1 MSKIEFEPTD
11 NKVGCFIYTNLK
23 EVKKEQIDEIKKL
36 LNKYGVLF
44 FKNQSLSPE
53 EYINFSSNFGTPAKY
68 PMLKPH
74 KDFKNI
80 YIIERKKTDT
90 GKSFGEG
97 PHTDSSY
104 LESPPRFTFLQAVEV
119 PEEEGKGNTLFYN
132 QFLAYEALPE
142 EIKQKIENLKGIFSS
157 QGKIAQT
164 RKLRM
169 ADHGT
174 SETKEIKSEH
184 KLVQSIN
191 GRKTIYC
198 SPGHVVGIVNSS
210 SEQEELISF
219 LSSHQINKNFSYSFG
234 WKKGDIALWSNRSML
249 HAATAFSGDRK
260 MFRITIQ

>member
-1 MSKIEFEPTD
+1 MSKIEFKPTE
-11 NKVGCFIYTNLK
+11 NKVGCFIYTDLK
-23 EVKKEQIDEIKKL
+23 NVKKDQIDEIKKL

-44 FKNQSLSPE
+44 FKNQSLNPE

-74 KDFKNI
+74 KDFKDI
-80 YIIERKKTDT
+80 YVIERKKTDT

-104 LESPPRFTFLQAVEV
+104 LESPPKFTFLQAVEV
-119 PEEEGKGNTLFYN
+119 PNEGKGNTLFYN

-164 RKLRM
+164 RELRM

-174 SETKEIKSEH
+174 IGTKEIKSEH
-184 KLVQSIN
+184 KLVQSID

-198 SPGHVVGIVNSS
+198 SPGHVVGIVNSN
-210 SEQEELISF
+210 SEQEKLINF
-219 LSSHQINKNFSYSFG
+219 LSSHQVKENFSYSFS

-249 HAATAFSGDRK
+249 HAATAFNGDRK

>member
-1 MSKIEFEPTD
+1 MSKIKFEATN
-11 NKVGCFIYTNLK
+11 NKVGCFVYNDLK
-23 EVKKEQIDEIKKL
+23 TLEKRQIDEIKKL
-36 LNKYGVLF
+36 LNNYGVLF
-44 FKNQSLSPE
+44 FKNQNLSPS
-53 EYINFSSNFGTPAKY
+53 EYINFSSNFGIPAKY

-74 KDFKNI
+74 NDFKDI

-104 LESPPRFTFLQAVEV
+104 LKNPPKFTFLQAIEV
-119 PEEEGKGNTLFYN
+119 PEEGKGNTLFYN
-132 QFLAYEALPE
+132 QFLAYEALPKD
-142 EIKQKIENLKGIFSS
+142 IKNKIENLKGVFSS

-174 SETKEIKSEH
+174 IGTKEIKSEH
-184 KLVQSIN
+184 KLVQSIE

-198 SPGHVVGIVNSS
+198 SPGHVVGIVDLN
-210 SEQEELISF
+210 SEQKKLISF
-219 LSSHQINKNFSYSFG
+219 LSSHQIKKSFSYSFG

-249 HAATAFSGDRK
+249 HAATAFNGDRK

>member
-1 MSKIEFEPTD
+1 MSKIEFEPTN
-11 NKVGCFIYTNLK
+11 NKVGCFIYTNLQ
-23 EVKKEQIDEIKKL
+23 EVKEGQILEIKKL

-53 EYINFSSNFGTPAKY
+53 QYINFSSNFGIPAKY

-74 KDFKNI
+74 SDFKDI
-80 YIIERKKTDT
+80 YVIERKETDT

-104 LESPPRFTFLQAVEV
+104 LENPPRFTFLQAIDV
-119 PEEEGKGNTLFYN
+119 PEEGKGNTLFYN
-132 QFLAYEALPE
+132 QFLAYEALPK
-142 EIKQKIENLKGIFSS
+142 EIKKKIENLKGVFSS

-164 RKLRM
+164 RELRM

-174 SETKEIKSEH
+174 SGTSEIKSEH
-184 KLVQSIN
+184 NLVQSIN

-198 SPGHVVGIVNSS
+198 SPGHVVGIVDLNN
-210 SEQEELISF
+210 EQEELINF
-219 LSSHQINKNFSYSFG
+219 LSSHQIKENFSYSFS

-249 HAATAFSGDRK
+249 HAATAFSGNRK
-260 MFRITIQ
+260 MYRITIQ

>member
-1 MSKIEFEPTD
+1 MSKIIFEPTN
-11 NKVGCFIYTNLK
+11 NKVGCFVYNDLK
-23 EVKKEQIDEIKKL
+23 VLKKNQVDEIKNL

-44 FKNQSLSPE
+44 FKNQNLSPS
-53 EYINFSSNFGTPAKY
+53 EYINFSSNFGIPAKY

-74 KDFKNI
+74 KDFKDI

-104 LESPPRFTFLQAVEV
+104 LENPPRFTFLQAIEV
-119 PEEEGKGNTLFYN
+119 PEEGKGNTLFYN
-132 QFLAYEALPE
+132 QFLAYEALPKN
-142 EIKQKIENLKGIFSS
+142 IKDKIENLEGVFSS

-164 RKLRM
+164 RELRM

-174 SETKEIKSEH
+174 TDIKEIKSNH
-184 KLVQSIN
+184 KLVQSID

-198 SPGHVVGIVNSS
+198 SPGHVVRIVDLNSGAN
-210 SEQEELISF
+210 ELISY
-219 LSSHQINKNFSYSFG
+219 LSSHQIKKDFSFSFS
-234 WKKGDIALWSNRSML
+234 WRKGDIALWSNRSML
-249 HAATAFSGDRK
+249 HAATAFNGERK

>member
-1 MSKIEFEPTD
+1 MSKIEFEPTN
-11 NKVGCFIYTNLK
+11 NKVGCFIYTDLQ
-23 EVKKEQIDEIKKL
+23 EIKKDQIVEIKKL
-36 LNKYGVLF
+36 LNRYGVLF
-44 FKNQSLSPE
+44 FKNQSLSPKQ
-53 EYINFSSNFGTPAKY
+53 YVNFSSNFGIPAKY

-74 KDFKNI
+74 KDFKDI
-80 YIIERKKTDT
+80 YVIERKKTDT

-104 LESPPRFTFLQAVEV
+104 LENPPRFTFLQAIDV
-119 PEEEGKGNTLFYN
+119 PEEGKGNTLFYN
-132 QFLAYEALPE
+132 QFLAYEALPR
-142 EIKQKIENLKGIFSS
+142 EIKGEIENLKGIFSS

-174 SETKEIKSEH
+174 SGTKEIRSEH
-184 KLVQSIN
+184 KLVQSID

-198 SPGHVVGIVNSS
+198 SPGHVVGIVNLSS
-210 SEQEELISF
+210 KQDEFINF
-219 LSSHQINKNFSYSFG
+219 LSSHQIKENFSYSFS

-249 HAATAFSGDRK
+249 HAATAFNGDRK

>member
-1 MSKIEFEPTD
+1 MSKLKFEPTS
-11 NKVGCFIYTNLK
+11 NQVGCFIYNDLK
-23 EVKKEQIDEIKKL
+23 VVKKDEIYEIKNL

-44 FKNQSLSPE
+44 FKNQSLNPL

-74 KDFKNI
+74 RDFKDI
-80 YIIERKKTDT
+80 YVIERKKTDT

-104 LESPPRFTFLQAVEV
+104 LENPPRFTILQAINV
-119 PEEEGKGNTLFYN
+119 PEEGKGNTLFYN
-132 QFLAYEALPE
+132 QFLAYEALPSN
-142 EIKQKIENLKGIFSS
+142 IKEKIENLKGVFSS

-184 KLVQSIN
+184 KLVQSID
-191 GRKTIYC
+191 GRKAIYC
-198 SPGHVVGIVNSS
+198 SPGHIVGIVNLN
-210 SEQEELISF
+210 SEQEELIKF
-219 LSSHQINKNFSYSFG
+219 LSSHQIKENFSYSFG

-249 HAATAFSGDRK
+249 HAATAFNGDRK

>member
-1 MSKIEFEPTD
+1 M
-11 NKVGCFIYTNLK
+11 
-23 EVKKEQIDEIKKL
+23 
-36 LNKYGVLF
+36 
-44 FKNQSLSPE
+44 
-53 EYINFSSNFGTPAKY
+53 
-68 PMLKPH
+68 
-74 KDFKNI
+74 
-80 YIIERKKTDT
+80 
-90 GKSFGEG
+90 
-97 PHTDSSY
+97 
-104 LESPPRFTFLQAVEV
+104 

-184 KLVQSIN
+184 KLVQSID

-198 SPGHVVGIVNSS
+198 SPGHVVGIVNLS

-219 LSSHQINKNFSYSFG
+219 LSSHQINENFSYSFG

-249 HAATAFSGDRK
+249 HAATAFNGDRK
-260 MFRITIQ
+260 MFRITVQ

>member
-1 MSKIEFEPTD
+1 MSKIKFESTN

-23 EVKKEQIDEIKKL
+23 TLEKEQIDEIKNL
-36 LNKYGVLF
+36 LNNYGVLF
-44 FKNQSLSPE
+44 FKNQNLSPS
-53 EYINFSSNFGTPAKY
+53 EYINFSSNFGIPAKY

-74 KDFKNI
+74 NDFKDI
-80 YIIERKKTDT
+80 YVIERKKNDT

-104 LESPPRFTFLQAVEV
+104 LENPPKFTFLQAIEV
-119 PEEEGKGNTLFYN
+119 PEEGKGNTLFYN
-132 QFLAYEALPE
+132 QFLAYEALP
-142 EIKQKIENLKGIFSS
+142 KDMKTKIENLKGVFSS

-174 SETKEIKSEH
+174 IGTKEIKSEH
-184 KLVQSIN
+184 KLVQSIE

-198 SPGHVVGIVNSS
+198 SPGHVIGIVDLNSG
-210 SEQEELISF
+210 QEELISF
-219 LSSHQINKNFSYSFG
+219 LSSHQIKKSFTYSFG

-249 HAATAFSGDRK
+249 HAATKFNGDRK
-260 MFRITIQ
+260 MYRITIQ

>member
-1 MSKIEFEPTD
+1 MSKIKFEATN
-11 NKVGCFIYTNLK
+11 NKVGCFVYNDLKTLEKRQIY
-23 EVKKEQIDEIKKL
+23 EIKKL

-44 FKNQSLSPE
+44 FKNQNLSPS
-53 EYINFSSNFGTPAKY
+53 EYINFSSNFGIPAKY

-74 KDFKNI
+74 NDFKDI

-104 LESPPRFTFLQAVEV
+104 LKNPPKFTFLQAIEV
-119 PEEEGKGNTLFYN
+119 PEEGKGNTLFYN
-132 QFLAYEALPE
+132 QFLAYEALPKD
-142 EIKQKIENLKGIFSS
+142 IKNKIENLKGVFSS

-174 SETKEIKSEH
+174 IGTKEIKSEH
-184 KLVQSIN
+184 KLVQSIE

-198 SPGHVVGIVNSS
+198 SPGHVVGIVDLN
-210 SEQEELISF
+210 SEQKKLISF
-219 LSSHQINKNFSYSFG
+219 LSSHQIKKSFSYSFG

-249 HAATAFSGDRK
+249 HAATAFNGDRK

>member
-1 MSKIEFEPTD
+1 MSKIEFKPTD

-23 EVKKEQIDEIKKL
+23 EVKKGQIVEIKKL
-36 LNKYGVLF
+36 LDNYGVLF
-44 FKNQSLSPE
+44 FKNQDLKPE
-53 EYINFSSNFGTPAKY
+53 QYINFSSNFGTPAKY

-74 KDFKNI
+74 KNFKDI
-80 YIIERKKTDT
+80 YVIERKKTDT

-104 LESPPRFTFLQAVEV
+104 LENPPKFTFLQAIDV
-119 PEEEGKGNTLFYN
+119 PEEGKGNTLFYN
-132 QFLAYEALPE
+132 QFLAYEALPKD
-142 EIKQKIENLKGIFSS
+142 IKQKIENLKGVFSS

-164 RKLRM
+164 RELRM

-174 SETKEIKSEH
+174 IGTKEIRSEH
-184 KLVQSIN
+184 NLVQSIN

-198 SPGHVVGIVNSS
+198 SPGHVIGIANLS
-210 SEQEELISF
+210 SEQEEIINF
-219 LSSHQINKNFSYSFG
+219 LSSHQIKEKFTYSFS

-249 HAATAFSGDRK
+249 HAATAFNGDRK